1 MEGKPAGPVGEFLAS
16 DFFSALAARVL
27 TAGVGVFVEMEI
39 LHKPVLLNECLSFL
53 SPQGELYESNA
64 VMVDSTTGEGGHSFN
79 FLKKY
84 EKLSVIAIDA
94 DKTIQARARERL
106 AEFGERVR
114 FYNGWFNDFYA
125 HYPEEFPYPD
135 IILFDLGIS
144 VFHYEKSER
153 GFSFR
158 YDEKLDMRLD
168 ESAGKSAAELVN
180 ELPEEKL
187 ADLIY
192 LYGEE
197 KLSRRIAAAIVEARA
212 GGKIESSKALAEII
226 WNAVPANYRYGPIH
240 PATRTFQ
247 ALRIAVNG
255 ELKRLPEALHSA
267 FNVLN
272 EGGKMGVITFHS
284 LEDRIVKNYFRNL
297 GKACVCPPE
306 VAVCR
311 CGGKPCAEIITRKPI
326 CPSEEEIKDNSPSR
340 SAKLRVVRKLRD
352 ADEYR
357 LSGVAGF

>member
-1 MEGKPAGPVGEFLAS
+1 MEV
-16 DFFSALAARVL
+16 VH
-27 TAGVGVFVEMEI
+27 T
-39 LHKPVLLNECLSFL
+39 PVLLNECLDLL
-53 SPQGELYESNA
+53 SPLGERYENQA
-64 VMVDSTTGEGGHSFN
+64 VMVDSTLGEGGHTFN
-79 FLKKY
+79 FLSKY
-84 EKLSVIAIDA
+84 PNLSVIGVDA
-94 DKTIQARARERL
+94 DPVIQARAKERL
-106 AEFGERVR
+106 ASFGERVH
-114 FYNGWFNDFYA
+114 FYNGWFDEFYKN
-125 HYPEEFPYPD
+125 YPSEYERPD

-158 YDEKLDMRLD
+158 YDEKLDMRLNPNR
-168 ESAGKSAAELVN
+168 EKSAADLVN

-197 KLSRRIAAAIVEARA
+197 KLSRRIARAIVEARH

-226 WNAVPANYRYGPIH
+226 WNAVPANYRYGQIH

-255 ELKRLPEALHSA
+255 ELERLPRSLHSA
-267 FNVLN
+267 FNCLKEN
-272 EGGKMGVITFHS
+272 GKMGVITFHS

-297 GKACVCPPE
+297 GKKCVCPPE

-311 CGGKPCAEIITRKPI
+311 CGGRQCAEILTRKPV
-326 CPSEEEIKDNSPSR
+326 CPTEQEIKVNSPSR
-340 SAKLRVVRKLRD
+340 SAKLRVVRKLFD
-352 ADEYR
+352 ATEYH
-357 LSGVAGF
+357 LDGVVGY